1 MAASDVP
8 RPVNLEDFG
17 VDPEYADAAGAALQR
32 NWSYFVEHQQELF
45 EQYQDTI
52 VLIHSGGRVAA
63 SDDILALISVRNSLD
78 EVEAAGA
85 FTHWWP
91 KGIRIGPL
99 RQVVRPR

>member
-1 MAASDVP
+1 MVASNVP
-8 RPVNLEDFG
+8 RPVNPEDFG

-63 SDDILALISVRNSLD
+63 SDDIQELIAARNSLD

-85 FTHWWP
+85 FKFSWR
-91 KGIRIGPL
+91 KGIRIGSVTQA
-99 RQVVRPR
+99 RSTR